1 MLSAR
6 GGIQTSLALQHCN
19 AAMGYLLLK
28 GVCEEKG
35 GIRD

>member
-1 MLSAR
+1 MLSAG
-6 GGIQTSLALQHCN
+6 GGIQTSLVLKHCN
-19 AAMGYLLLK
+19 AAMDYLLLK